1 MPWAEIGT
9 LLGML
14 TAVVVIL
21 LLAWL
26 FTRYLAGRTPGA
38 MRFSRNRDGSL
49 RLLERMPLG
58 REQYLAVVRAGEKY
72 LLLGVT
78 GSQITLLRELSAEEA
93 SAWTEEET
101 GISPG
106 GGAGTPIPFRDALRE
121 VWKQR
126 KK

>member
-1 MPWAEIGT
+1 MPWTEIGT

-14 TAVVVIL
+14 AAVVVIL

-38 MRFSRNRDGSL
+38 MRFSRNRNGKL
-49 RLLERMPLG
+49 QLLERMPLG
-58 REQYLAVVRAGEKY
+58 REQYLAVVRAGETY

-78 GSQITLLRELSAEEA
+78 GSQITLLRELSAQEA
-93 SAWTEEET
+93 SKWTEDET
-101 GISPG
+101 DTPPESTPG
-106 GGAGTPIPFRDALRE
+106 EAMPFRDALRE

>member
-1 MPWAEIGT
+1 MHWTEIGT

-26 FTRYLAGRTPGA
+26 FTRYLAGRAPGA
-38 MRFSRNRDGSL
+38 MRFSRNRSEKL

-58 REQYLAVVRAGEKY
+58 REQYLAVVRAGETY

-78 GSQITLLRELSAEEA
+78 GSQITLLRELSAQEA
-93 SAWTEEET
+93 SKWTEEET
-101 GISPG
+101 DAPSEGAPG
-106 GGAGTPIPFRDALRE
+106 ASMPFRDALRE

>member
-1 MPWAEIGT
+1 MPWTEIGT
-9 LLGML
+9 LFGML

-38 MRFSRNRDGSL
+38 VRFSRGRDGGL

-58 REQYLAVVRAGEKY
+58 REQYLAVVRAGERY

-93 SAWTEEET
+93 LAWTEEEP
-101 GISPG
+101 GVSPNG
-106 GGAGTPIPFRDALRE
+106 GPGAPTAFRDVLRE